1 MWIRDTGEDDDLA
14 AAADAALIGAFAD
27 SPQMICRT
35 RLPDVPLPE
44 GVEIRMV
51 TDAAGVAD
59 YAAVTSQAYVSLGS
73 PADVT
78 RDPLQRPDGDAR
90 AARVLRDRVPRRR
103 ARLRRADPA

>member
-1 MWIRDTGEDDDLA
+1 MWIRDTGEDADLA

-35 RLPDVPLPE
+35 RLPDAPLPD

-73 PADVT
+73 PADATLTHFNGPTAMLAPHVHSAVAY
-78 RDPLQRPDGDAR
+78 LDGAP
-90 AARVLRDRVPRRR
+90 VSSRRS
-103 ARLRRADPA
+103 